1 MFPLALYEN
10 RDFSNMNVTI
20 SGGGGNGSSRQ
31 GQTTYNVASAPF
43 IGRDAYE
50 DAYERVPIEDFGK
63 SVLSKLGW
71 QEGKAIGRPAEN
83 GKIAKVIQPIEYM
96 PR

>member
-10 RDFSNMNVTI
+10 RDFSNLTNV
-20 SGGGGNGSSRQ
+20 GKNGP
-31 GQTTYNVASAPF
+31 TYDVASAPY
-43 IGRDAYE
+43 IGRDAQE

-71 QEGKAIGRPAEN
+71 QEGKAIGRLLPN
-83 GKIAKVIQPIEYM
+83 GE
-96 PR
+96 

>member
-10 RDFSNMNVTI
+10 RDFTNLANLGTGK
-20 SGGGGNGSSRQ
+20 SGS
-31 GQTTYNVASAPF
+31 TYDVASAPF
-43 IGRDAYE
+43 IGRDAQE

-71 QEGKAIGRPAEN
+71 QEGKAIGRLPLN
-83 GKIAKVIQPIEYM
+83 GESSKVVQPIEYM

>member
-10 RDFSNMNVTI
+10 RDFSNMKVAI
-20 SGGGGNGSSRQ
+20 SGGGNGSRS
-31 GQTTYNVASAPF
+31 GPAYDVASAPY
-43 IGRDAYE
+43 IGRDAFE

-71 QEGKAIGRPAEN
+71 
-83 GKIAKVIQPIEYM
+83 
-96 PR
+96 